1 MMVLVRDLVAI
12 GVVLGPETAERVYL
26 ALHEEPRTP
35 RGDRIDWTMILAEIN
50 RQTLRGAI
58 GAV

>member
-1 MMVLVRDLVAI
+1 MMVLVRDLVTI

-35 RGDRIDWTMILAEIN
+35 RGDRIDWTTILAEIN
-50 RQTLRGAI
+50 RQTPKGKV
-58 GAV
+58 GTV